1 MALSGINLFLAM
13 TGQEE
18 VLASPRVAPACAHAT
33 ACALLHCA
41 GPVQSL
47 HAVRLKRHT
56 DPELVQR
63 PSFPDVVPRAGEHG
77 HARHGMA
84 CIAPCCAL
92 HGLCRVWHV
101 AYWQRRMRA
110 VWRCRVQNEYGA
122 KIAGPLPRSFMRSQ
136 WALQKQIL
144 QRSRA
149 LGMSAQLPGAPHII
163 VSRAARYL
171 ERISCGMVSRA
182 RTHAPCAHPR
192 ACAPRAARVA
202 RVRADIRARAHEA
215 LGGAGRSLLMPQC
228 GTASATRG

>member
-18 VLASPRVAPACAHAT
+18 VLAPPRVAPACTHAT

-63 PSFPDVVPRAGEHG
+63 PSFPDVVPRAGKQ
-77 HARHGMA
+77 

-92 HGLCRVWHV
+92 HGQCRVWHV

-149 LGMSAQLPGAPHII
+149 LGMSAQLPGAPQHHRIPCGA
-163 VSRAARYL
+163 VSRAHLVRHG
-171 ERISCGMVSRA
+171 ISSTHTRSMRPPRRVRTPRRTRCA
-182 RTHAPCAHPR
+182 RTRRHSCTR
-192 ACAPRAARVA
+192 A
-202 RVRADIRARAHEA
+202 
-215 LGGAGRSLLMPQC
+215 
-228 GTASATRG
+228 